1 MAIGEECL
9 LLEAKI
15 GYKFSDVELIENAV
29 THSSYANEKK
39 SQGMNISSNERLEF
53 LGDAVLELVISDYL
67 YKYYKN
73 HSEGSL
79 TKMRQHLVCE
89 KTLSKIALKLE
100 LGKYINLGRGEE
112 ITDCR
117 CRPKVLADTLEALIA
132 AVYLDSKSS
141 EVLER
146 VVLALFKEEIEAAS
160 KMQRGDAKT
169 MLQQLVEK
177 DGAALLEYEVLSV
190 SGPEHNKTFTVIAK
204 VNNNV
209 VGKGES
215 KSKKDAEMKAAEAAL
230 SLFGISL

>member
-9 LLEAKI
+9 LLEEKI
-15 GYKFSDVELIENAV
+15 GYKFSDVELIEKAV

-53 LGDAVLELVISDYL
+53 LGDAVLELVISEYL

-89 KTLSKIALKLE
+89 KTLSKIASGLE

-112 ITDCR
+112 LTDCR
-117 CRPKVLADTLEALIA
+117 FRPKVLADALEALIA
-132 AVYLDSKSS
+132 AVYLDSGSL
-141 EVLER
+141 EVLEN
-146 VVLALFKEEIEAAS
+146 VVLSLFFEEIENTS

-177 DGAALLEYEVLSV
+177 DGASLLEYEVISA
-190 SGPEHNKTFTVIAK
+190 SGPEHDKSFTVVAK
-204 VNNNV
+204 INNNV

-230 SLFGISL
+230 KLFGISI